1 MPVSI
6 SGTNGITFPDNS
18 LQTAAASPFGLKN
31 RLINADMRI
40 DQRNNG
46 ASVSLPVGTATGLYP
61 IDRWAIFKGTAGG
74 FTGQR
79 STLAPAGFTN
89 SIQFT
94 VTNAVTPASTDFFG
108 VRQNIEGLNVDDL
121 GWGTANAQTVTLSF
135 WIRCSVTGTYNWS
148 LMNSAETRG
157 YVASFTVN
165 SANTWE
171 YKTLTIPG
179 DTSGTWLTNNGVGV
193 RVYLDLGTGSTYST
207 TAGSW
212 QTFNF
217 AYGLTGGTK
226 FIANAGATMNVTGV
240 QLERNTTATPFEWI
254 PYGTELA
261 LCQRYYHRITPAAAM
276 FGSAF
281 VVTSTQARSVIPFPV
296 TMRIAPTALEQTG
309 TASNYGVFFNNTFTN
324 CSAVPTFS
332 ASTTLSAQT
341 TLTVASGLT
350 GGQAGNFF
358 DNSPSSNAYLGWSAE
373 L

>member
-6 SGTNGITFPDNS
+6 SGTNGVTFPDSS
-18 LQTAAASPFGLKN
+18 LQAAAASPFGLKN

-46 ASVSLPVGTATGLYP
+46 ASVSLPVGTATELYP

-135 WIRCSVTGTYNWS
+135 WIRCSVTGTFNWS

-171 YKTLTIPG
+171 YKRLTIPG

-226 FIANAGATMNVTGV
+226 FIANAGATMNITGV
-240 QLERNTTATPFEWI
+240 QLEIGTSATPFERRM
-254 PYGTELA
+254 YNQELA
-261 LCQRYYHRITPAAAM
+261 NCQRYYYKTAGDSYGNGFCDSTTGAIGLTPFA
-276 FGSAF
+276 
-281 VVTSTQARSVIPFPV
+281 T
-296 TMRIAPTALEQTG
+296 TMRIAPTALEQSG
-309 TASNYGVFFNNTFTN
+309 TASHYAVRRAASTNTT
-324 CSAVPTFS
+324 CSSVPTFNT
-332 ASTTLSAQT
+332 ATANMGETVF
-341 TLTVASGLT
+341 TVASGLT
-350 GGQAGNFF
+350 AGQGIILRSLSA
-358 DNSPSSNAYLGWSAE
+358 SSYLAWSAE